1 MDYADDYVW
10 PPSVRA
16 FMWLAGISIIPF
28 IVPLFGIFVTDPGGS
43 TNSPATETSTP
54 ATETSTPCP

>member
-16 FMWLAGISIIPF
+16 FMWLAVISIIPF

-54 ATETSTPCP
+54 CP